1 MFKFGEVW
9 FHEGSEKVD
18 RVKHFEKNALSRG
31 IYSGFTGDKV
41 TIQV

>member
-9 FHEGSEKVD
+9 FHKGLEKVD
-18 RVKHFEKNALSRG
+18 KVKHFEKKVLSRG
-31 IYSGFTGDKV
+31 IYSGFTGDTV